1 MNLFRV
7 YNYISTSFLLEVRL
21 VHMSKIIKIEHLPS
35 SVFTIIF
42 SFLWYSLTQLPLIV
56 GDSLKKYSLIF
67 NILGTIYVLVIAGL
81 CIYVLSRIYSKYSTK
96 NSNIRRLPLFRY
108 TLVFFIVMT
117 AYNTFCD
124 YILPTTK
131 NQKTIENMING
142 NTFFIGILLFTIIA
156 PILEELIFR
165 GLFINMIFKQ
175 NTFWIPVISSGII
188 FGSLHSASN
197 IMEWLYYVIFG
208 MILAAAYKKTDTL
221 AVPIALHMINNGI
234 SFFTTF

>member
-1 MNLFRV
+1 
-7 YNYISTSFLLEVRL
+7 
-21 VHMSKIIKIEHLPS
+21 MSKIIKIEQLPAA
-35 SVFTIIF
+35 VFTIIF

-96 NSNIRRLPLFRY
+96 NSNIRRLPLLRY
-108 TLVFFIVMT
+108 TLVFFIVMI

-175 NTFWIPVISSGII
+175 NTFWVPVISSGII

-221 AVPIALHMINNGI
+221 AIPIALHMINNGI